1 MLRNLQFLHQDQA
14 QGKTVLL
21 QYSFQHH
28 IRLPCQ
34 YNKASKGNKKYTSW
48 EERNLSFK
56 ADDYVENPKVT
67 NKRLLDTML
76 T

>member
-1 MLRNLQFLHQDQA
+1 MLRNSQFLHQDQA
-14 QGKTVLL
+14 KGKNVLL
-21 QYSFQHH
+21 QYSFHHH

-56 ADDYVENPKVT
+56 ADDYVENLKET
-67 NKRLLDTML
+67 NKRLLDIML
-76 T
+76 I

>member
-14 QGKTVLL
+14 QGKNVLL
-21 QYSFQHH
+21 QYSFHGH
-28 IRLPCQ
+28 VRLPCQ

-56 ADDYVENPKVT
+56 PDDYVENAKET
-67 NKRLLDTML
+67 NKRLPDTKL
-76 T
+76 I

>member
-1 MLRNLQFLHQDQA
+1 MLRNSQFLHQDQA
-14 QGKTVLL
+14 KGKNVLL
-21 QYSFQHH
+21 QYFFHHH

-56 ADDYVENPKVT
+56 ADDYVENLKET
-67 NKRLLDTML
+67 NKRLLDIML
-76 T
+76 I